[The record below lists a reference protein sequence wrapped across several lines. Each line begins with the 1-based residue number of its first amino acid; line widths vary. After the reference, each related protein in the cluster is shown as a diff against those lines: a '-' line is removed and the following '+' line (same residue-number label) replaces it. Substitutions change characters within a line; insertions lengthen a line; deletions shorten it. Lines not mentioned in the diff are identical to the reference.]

1 MKKNPPL
8 IVLPLVI
15 PPLVPP
21 RVIPPLVPPKCDLT
35 SFPFLPIEIV
45 KFLKSREWVLFNH
58 VEKVAFINLLLKS
71 WHEIPSASLPDD
83 DVLLTHFSGV
93 GRRWG
98 KIKEKVLSEW
108 VLASDG
114 RYYHPYAAKRALE
127 AWLIKLNASLDA
139 NKGNEKRWNVSIDSS
154 ELLVDLEEAL
164 QCLKILN
171 PTSRALENHVL
182 KAIVRANKHID
193 NYANL
198 SRGDPNINKHNQT
211 KKILNKKEDINAPW
225 ERNDLTSQIL
235 ESKRK
240 N

>member
-1 MKKNPPL
+1 MKDK
-8 IVLPLVI
+8 LPLV
-15 PPLVPP
+15 PL
-21 RVIPPLVPPKCDLT
+21 KCDLT
-35 SFPFLPIEIV
+35 SFPYLPIEV
-45 KFLKSREWVLFNH
+45 ENFLSSREWISFNY
-58 VEKVAFINLLLKS
+58 VEKAAFINLLLKS

-114 RYYHPYAAKRALE
+114 RYYHPYVAKRALE

-154 ELLVDLEEAL
+154 ELLVDLGEAL
-164 QCLKILN
+164 QCLKTLN
-171 PTSRALENHVL
+171 PASKALENHVL
-182 KAIVRANKHID
+182 KAIIRSNKHID
-193 NYANL
+193 SYVNL
-198 SRGDPNINKHNQT
+198 SRGDPNINKNNQT
-211 KKILNKKEDINAPW
+211 KKILNKKVDINTQW
-225 ERNDLTSQIL
+225 GRDDQISQIL
-235 ESKRK
+235 ESKRS

>member
-1 MKKNPPL
+1 MKKTPPL
-8 IVLPLVI
+8 IVLPLV
-15 PPLVPP
+15 VPP

-35 SFPFLPIEIV
+35 SFPYLAIEVNNFL
-45 KFLKSREWVLFNH
+45 SSGEWISFSY
-58 VEKVAFINLLLKS
+58 VEKVAFLNLLLKS
-71 WHEIPSASLPDD
+71 WHQIPCSSLPND
-83 DVLLTHFSGV
+83 DVLLKHFADV
-93 GRRWG
+93 GQKWG
-98 KIKEKVLSEW
+98 KIEEKVLSKW

-114 RYYHPYAAKRALE
+114 RYYHPYVAKRALE

-154 ELLVDLEEAL
+154 ELLADLEEAL

-171 PTSRALENHVL
+171 PTSKTLEKNVLRA
-182 KAIVRANKHID
+182 IGRANKHID
-193 NYANL
+193 NYGNL
-198 SRGDPNINKHNQT
+198 SRGDPNINKYNQT

>member
-1 MKKNPPL
+1 MKD
-8 IVLPLVI
+8 ISPLVV
-15 PPLVPP
+15 PPLVPNL
-21 RVIPPLVPPKCDLT
+21 VVPPLVPPKCDLT
-35 SFPFLPIEIV
+35 SFYFLAIEV
-45 KFLKSREWVLFNH
+45 NNFLSSLEWISFNY
-58 VEKVAFINLLLKS
+58 VEKVAFFNLLLKS
-71 WHEIPSASLPDD
+71 WHQIPCSSLPND
-83 DVLLTHFSGV
+83 DVLLKHFSGV
-93 GRRWG
+93 GQKWG
-98 KIKEKVLSEW
+98 KIKENVLSGW

-114 RYYHPYAAKRALE
+114 RYYHPYVAKRALE

-154 ELLVDLEEAL
+154 ELLADLEEAL

-171 PTSRALENHVL
+171 PTSKTLESHVL

-193 NYANL
+193 NYVNL

-211 KKILNKKEDINAPW
+211 KKILNKKEDINASW

-235 ESKRK
+235 ENKRK

>member
-1 MKKNPPL
+1 MKD
-8 IVLPLVI
+8 I
-15 PPLVPP
+15 PPLVPH
-21 RVIPPLVPPKCDLT
+21 KCDLI
-35 SFPFLPIEIV
+35 SFPYLPIEIG
-45 KFLKSREWVLFNH
+45 KFSKSREWVLFNH

-71 WHEIPSASLPDD
+71 WHEVPSASLPDD
-83 DVLLTHFSGV
+83 DVLLMHLSGV
-93 GRRWG
+93 GRKWG

-114 RYYHPYAAKRALE
+114 RYYHPYVAKRALE

-171 PTSRALENHVL
+171 PTSKTLESHVL
-182 KAIVRANKHID
+182 KAIVRANKHIG
-193 NYANL
+193 NYVNL
-198 SRGDPNINKHNQT
+198 SGGDPNINKYNQT
-211 KKILNKKEDINAPW
+211 KKILNKKEDINTPW
-225 ERNDLTSQIL
+225 ERNDLISQIL

>member
-1 MKKNPPL
+1 MKN
-8 IVLPLVI
+8 ISPLV
-15 PPLVPP
+15 V
-21 RVIPPLVPPKCDLT
+21 PPLVPPKCDLT
-35 SFPFLPIEIV
+35 AFYYVPIEPRI
-45 KFLKSREWVLFNH
+45 FFKSRAWISFNY
-58 VEKVAFINLLLKS
+58 VEKVAYINLLLKS

-93 GRRWG
+93 GRKWE
-98 KIKEKVLSEW
+98 KIKEKVLSGW

-114 RYYHPYAAKRALE
+114 RYYHPYVAQKALE

-198 SRGDPNINKHNQT
+198 SGGDPNINKHNQT
-211 KKILNKKEDINAPW
+211 KKILNKKVDINAPW
-225 ERNDLTSQIL
+225 ERDDLTSQIL